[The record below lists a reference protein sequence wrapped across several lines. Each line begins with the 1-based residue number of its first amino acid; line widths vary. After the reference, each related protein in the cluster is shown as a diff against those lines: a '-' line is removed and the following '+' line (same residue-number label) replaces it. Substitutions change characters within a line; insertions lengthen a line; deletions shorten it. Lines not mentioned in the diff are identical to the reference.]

1 MNAANALSRLKRMDS
16 RSVKSLP
23 ISGDHPAYVVAEA
36 GEKYLSLLGAAR
48 DVASQIARTPHG
60 GLIGAA
66 DYIYRASR
74 ELLAAVPPPD
84 GAPLSPGDA
93 IFECLHRLL
102 AVWPDIAAHR
112 IEGEQVFSGDP
123 GLWKRAMTE
132 WPMGGFARMAA
143 DFMIEHD
150 LLGGKVLELGAGVG
164 SCSALVASHVTD
176 QFVRTDLQPFLLRR
190 QKIAGTVERDDFN
203 EKGRW
208 RNLDTIFSVNA
219 LHCAKDKVATLR
231 HLFEMLRAGGIV
243 VLGEGRPHT
252 DDGGTPWA
260 LNPFFGLFRG
270 WWDIG
275 GFVPRE
281 GWLAAFKQA
290 GFSGAGYAV
299 RRAGD
304 HDLGGAVWAVK

>member
-1 MNAANALSRLKRMDS
+1 MDVANALLRPNRMDC

-23 ISGDHPAYVVAEA
+23 IAGDSAAYMVAEA

-48 DVASQIARTPHG
+48 EVASQIVRTPHG
-60 GLIGAA
+60 ALTGAA
-66 DYIYRASR
+66 DYIHRASQ
-74 ELLAAVPPPD
+74 ELAAIPPPD
-84 GAPLSPGDA
+84 GPPLPPGDA
-93 IFECLHRLL
+93 TFECLHRLL

-132 WPMGGFARMAA
+132 WPMGGFARMVA

-164 SCSALVASHVTD
+164 SCSALVAGHVTD
-176 QFVRTDLQPFLLRR
+176 QFVRTDVQPFLLRR
-190 QKIAGTVERDDFN
+190 QKIAGTVERYDFN

-208 RNLDTIFSVNA
+208 RSLDTIFSVNA

-231 HLFEMLRAGGIV
+231 HLFEMLRGGGVV

-252 DDGGTPWA
+252 DDRGTPWA

-290 GFSGAGYAV
+290 GFSGAGYAM
-299 RRAGD
+299 RCAGD
-304 HDLGGAVWAVK
+304 HDLGGAIWAVK